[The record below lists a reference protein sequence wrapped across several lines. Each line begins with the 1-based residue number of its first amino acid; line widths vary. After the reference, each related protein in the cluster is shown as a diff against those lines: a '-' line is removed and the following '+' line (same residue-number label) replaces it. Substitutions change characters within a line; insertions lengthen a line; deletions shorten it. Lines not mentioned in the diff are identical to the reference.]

1 MKGIVWAVVAAAV
14 LVACDRE
21 ERLEGERR
29 ALFADERTEI
39 GPQPIALPAQT
50 STSNWT
56 EVNGGPEHKLG
67 HLALRETITRVWSA
81 DIGTGNTRRSRI
93 TSSPVVVGGTVY
105 TLDSRSQVSAV
116 TNGAVA
122 WTRDLTPPTERASDA
137 SGGGI
142 AYGAGRLYAA
152 TGFGELVAIDPA
164 NGGVIWRQDL
174 QGAAGGAPSVR
185 GDTVYVVNR
194 GGRAYAL
201 DAASGRI
208 RWELTG
214 LSDAAGI
221 AGAAGP
227 AVSGSLAVFPFGSG
241 EILTTDPTTG
251 ERRWAASVRGGRADR
266 AFGGITDIA
275 ASPVIDGGRVYVGNA
290 TGRIAALD
298 AETGLSDWTAQT
310 GALGPV
316 WPVGGSLFLVSDVGE
331 LVRLDAATGQTIWA
345 EELPYFQRAR
355 PLRRNAVFAH
365 YGPVLA
371 GGRLLVASSDGQLR
385 SFSPE
390 SGQLLSAVEIP
401 GGAASAPVVVDQ
413 TLYVLS
419 GRGQLHAY
427 R

>member
-1 MKGIVWAVVAAAV
+1 MKGFVWAVIAAAV

-29 ALFADERTEI
+29 ALFAEDSAER

-56 EVNGGPEHKLG
+56 EVNGGPEHRLG
-67 HLALRETITRVWSA
+67 HLALRDTLARVWSA

-105 TLDSRSQVSAV
+105 TLDSRSRVSAV
-116 TNGAVA
+116 SEGSVF
-122 WTRDLTPPTERASDA
+122 WSQDLTPPTERASDA

-142 AYGAGRLYAA
+142 AYGAGRLFAA
-152 TGFGELVAIDPA
+152 TGFGELVALDPA
-164 NGGVIWRQDL
+164 NGSVVWRQDL

-214 LSDAAGI
+214 ISDAAGI
-221 AGAAGP
+221 SGAAGP
-227 AVSGSLAVFPFGSG
+227 AVSDALAVFPFGSG
-241 EILTTDPTTG
+241 ELLAADRATG
-251 ERRWAASVRGGRADR
+251 ERRWAAAVRGGRSDR

-275 ASPVIDGGRVYVGNA
+275 GAPVIDGGRIYVGNA
-290 TGRIAALD
+290 TGRVAAID
-298 AETGLSDWTAQT
+298 AETGATEWTAQT
-310 GALGPV
+310 GALGPI

-331 LVRLDAATGQTIWA
+331 LVRLDASNGDLIWS
-345 EELPYFQRAR
+345 EELPYFQRSR

-390 SGQLLSAVEIP
+390 SGQLISAVEVP
-401 GGAASAPVVVDQ
+401 GGAAAAPVVVDQ
-413 TLYVLS
+413 TLYILS